1 MQLQISID
9 NFSSSTKLKNKN
21 KNEGKINYSGKRQW
35 TPEGKTNS
43 Y

>member
-1 MQLQISID
+1 MRLKKSIY

-21 KNEGKINYSGKRQW
+21 ENEGKINYSGKRQW
-35 TPEGKTNS
+35 TPEGKTNP